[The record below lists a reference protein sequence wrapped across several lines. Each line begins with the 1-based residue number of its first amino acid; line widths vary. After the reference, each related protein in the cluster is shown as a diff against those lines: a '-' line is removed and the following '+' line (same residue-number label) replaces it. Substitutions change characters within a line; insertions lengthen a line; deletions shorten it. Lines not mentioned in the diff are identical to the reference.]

1 MVSSERP
8 PPAHSSLLV
17 SGTFLIG
24 ELLGTGG
31 SASVF
36 AATDTVAS
44 RTVAL
49 KILHPHL
56 AADPEYQKAFFREA
70 LIAEPLDHPNLVAVL
85 DHGVD
90 TTGGVSLAWIALE
103 YLPGLSLGEWVETSG
118 PLSVDEALAV
128 AEGVLTGLAAM
139 HAAGLVHR
147 DISPSNIVLVA
158 EPGQPLT
165 AAHTHLLDFG
175 LTDVPG
181 RTTRSTNVL
190 RAPRAGGGADAD
202 GSDVDVDAD
211 ADADSD
217 AGGSRDA
224 GADADGPDDAAADD
238 AAPNLSTDGGVL
250 GSIHYLSPEQA
261 QGLPVDERG
270 DLYEVGAVLYF
281 ALTGRVPYPRDTS
294 AEVLSAHVHAPPPV
308 PSVTRA
314 GIPRAADRVV
324 VKGMLKDRDARFA
337 TADAMLQAVQAA
349 RSSRVTTRTVPVP
362 YSSQPNTET
371 ARTRVLPAYTGRQRP
386 GTTAVRSALGAA
398 TALSLR
404 SPSSPSPSLERDSS
418 SAFSSLPPT
427 RRRALV
433 ASLATLGIVG
443 AITIVWSLGLAG
455 GTPKPLAV
463 TTPSPTASATIFP
476 PTPTV
481 PAPAASVSL
490 AATQAA
496 LVDLTMMSLGDARA
510 ALENQGMVV
519 GVLNVENSVYA
530 GDTVLAMS
538 PIPGTLTDVGTP
550 VQLSVASG
558 SNVVP
563 SVVGVTGAEAIAA
576 LRQAG
581 MMATIAASDAPF
593 RVVEMR
599 PVAGTV
605 LRLGT
610 TVDVVVAPASPGV
623 PVASPAPTPVATPT
637 SVPTPPP
644 APVPALPTATPTPL
658 PAGP

>member
-85 DHGVD
+85 GHGVD
-90 TTGGVSLAWIALE
+90 STGGVALAWIALE

-128 AEGVLTGLAAM
+128 AEGVLAGLAAM
-139 HAAGLVHR
+139 HTAGLVHR

-165 AAHTHLLDFG
+165 AADTHVLDFG

-190 RAPRAGGGADAD
+190 RVPRAADGSDADDADADADGADAD
-202 GSDVDVDAD
+202 GS
-211 ADADSD
+211 
-217 AGGSRDA
+217 
-224 GADADGPDDAAADD
+224 DDAAADD

-270 DLYEVGAVLYF
+270 DLYEVAAVLYF

-362 YSSQPNTET
+362 YSSQPSTET
-371 ARTRVLPAYTGRQRP
+371 ARTRVLPAYAGKPRT
-386 GTTAVRSALGAA
+386 GTTAVRSAVGAA

-418 SAFSSLPPT
+418 SALSSSPPP

-443 AITIVWSLGLAG
+443 AIAIVWSLGLAG
-455 GTPKPLAV
+455 GTAKPLAV
-463 TTPSPTASATIFP
+463 ATPSPTASATISP
-476 PTPTV
+476 PTPTL

-510 ALENQGMVV
+510 ALESQGMVV

-538 PIPGTLTDVGTP
+538 PISGTLTDVGTP

-581 MMATIAASDAPF
+581 MTATIAASDAPS
-593 RVVEMR
+593 RVVEMS

-610 TVDVVVAPASPGV
+610 TVDVVVAPDSPGV

-637 SVPTPPP
+637 SVPTTPPVS
-644 APVPALPTATPTPL
+644 VPALPTATPTP